1 MAIKYYGWLG
11 LKGYNG
17 LVKIK
22 DNSEAYVYNKKE
34 KDFRRNDTY
43 LKAAF
48 DPGSEFEEIS
58 AKEAEALL
66 KELAE

>member
-1 MAIKYYGWLG
+1 MVTKYYGWLG
-11 LKGYNG
+11 PNGYNG

-22 DNSEAYVYNKKE
+22 GNSQAYVYNKTE
-34 KDFRRNDTY
+34 KKFRRNDTY

-48 DPGSEFEEIS
+48 DPGSDFEEIS
-58 AKEAEALL
+58 AKEAAALQ

>member
-1 MAIKYYGWLG
+1 MATKYYGWLG
-11 LKGYNG
+11 QNGYNG

-22 DNSEAYVYNKKE
+22 DNSEAYVFNKKE
-34 KDFRRNDTY
+34 KNFRRNDTY

-58 AKEAEALL
+58 ATEAAALQ
-66 KELAE
+66 KELAK